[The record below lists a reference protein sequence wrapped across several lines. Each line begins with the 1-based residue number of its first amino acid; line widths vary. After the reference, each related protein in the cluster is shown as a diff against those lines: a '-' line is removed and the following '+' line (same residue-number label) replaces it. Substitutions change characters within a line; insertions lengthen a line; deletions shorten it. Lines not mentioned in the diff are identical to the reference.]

1 MTSWL
6 ENGFEIQEKLGFS
19 RHCKK
24 KGYANPEKMTDKDTE
39 FLDIP
44 MMIKDDDDTVR
55 KGEND
60 GTYFG

>member
-1 MTSWL
+1 MVLKFRKSWV
-6 ENGFEIQEKLGFS
+6 FLGVV
-19 RHCKK
+19 K

-44 MMIKDDDDTVR
+44 VTIKDDDDTVR

>member
-1 MTSWL
+1 MVLKFRKSWV
-6 ENGFEIQEKLGFS
+6 FLGVV
-19 RHCKK
+19 KK
-24 KGYANPEKMTDKDTE
+24 RYANPEKMTDKDTE

-44 MMIKDDDDTVR
+44 VTIKDDDDTVR